1 MRVEDEERRC
11 CLLYL
16 IWRQLCQCKAI
27 LRGWWTGGAP
37 AVSCYYWHR
46 YLLFCVPSA
55 HVCTKL
61 RLDNSNLVGLW
72 RSWRKI
78 MTTFNSV
85 RHSQRVIIIIQVN
98 FGNRKIHWILG
109 YYFPIRFEF
118 NWVNKLIINYFNPHH
133 HHQSQNILLFFKG
146 HQLLF
151 WN

>member
-1 MRVEDEERRC
+1 MKKGDVVCCIWYEDSCANVKLSGEAGGQGG
-11 CLLYL
+11 LLPYHVIIDTDISCFVSPL
-16 IWRQLCQCKAI
+16 PMS
-27 LRGWWTGGAP
+27 AP
-37 AVSCYYWHR
+37 
-46 YLLFCVPSA
+46 
-55 HVCTKL
+55 